1 MLPIGVY
8 RAFWNEIF
16 HEPERIKQ
24 GCRFAALFLD
34 EFKKAYGNL
43 SKPIEAP
50 TTGRRLD
57 DSLDEFPAG
66 YSLTGLLSSTRASA
80 SPAGGEYALGLT
92 QLRGSY
98 KPRKYEGNETKTGS
112 DSTLENQILCPKDGV
127 HLTAPKLMFLS
138 VHPYIGFRTP
148 VISMG

>member
-1 MLPIGVY
+1 MRSRTLEFSFRFTISIVLIRRWAIRHPRLSISESRKESRSTKNWPCSKSAMLPIGVY

-66 YSLTGLLSSTRASA
+66 YSLTGLLSST
-80 SPAGGEYALGLT
+80 
-92 QLRGSY
+92 
-98 KPRKYEGNETKTGS
+98 
-112 DSTLENQILCPKDGV
+112 
-127 HLTAPKLMFLS
+127 
-138 VHPYIGFRTP
+138 
-148 VISMG
+148 